1 MSNFSKTLHDYRQG
15 EWKDNFKNINYPNV
29 EAAIRKILTTQ
40 EPAKHY
46 DRHGNLQ
53 YSDKLAPTP
62 LTLDEQIF
70 RLCVLMDTQTFDDSN
85 VHCVACGQPIKELRG
100 QDK

>member
-46 DRHGNLQ
+46 NRHGNLE
-53 YSDKLAPTP
+53 YSDKLNPQL

-70 RLCVLMDTQTFDDSN
+70 RLCVLMDTQIDLEDEYPA
-85 VHCVACGQPIKELRG
+85 HCVACGQPIRG
-100 QDK
+100 QL